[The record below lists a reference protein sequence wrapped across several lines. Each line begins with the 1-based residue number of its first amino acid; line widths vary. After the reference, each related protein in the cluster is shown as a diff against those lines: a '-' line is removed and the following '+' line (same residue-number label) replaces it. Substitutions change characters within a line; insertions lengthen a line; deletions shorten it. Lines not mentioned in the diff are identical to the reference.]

1 MLNGVKQQA
10 TYYRTGGNTGYE
22 LVVTTAEWRRR
33 RPWAEEPSMLE
44 RALVGHREYQADN
57 YEAPSETA
65 CIYVVQSP
73 TTSASSPPQRLNVTR
88 VIAVSVKDAILTA
101 IGSEAR

>member
-1 MLNGVKQQA
+1 
-10 TYYRTGGNTGYE
+10 
-22 LVVTTAEWRRR
+22 
-33 RPWAEEPSMLE
+33 MLE

-101 IGSEAR
+101 IGSEAC